1 MSDQKKYSSIH
12 YTSYLQLEKILDAQ
26 SPRSKEL
33 GKEAHEETLFI
44 IVHQVYELW
53 FKQVLHEMESVMK
66 LFQTN
71 NVDEKNIDIAV
82 SRLER
87 VNEIVKLMI
96 QQVRVIETMTPLDF
110 LDFRSYL
117 FPASG
122 FQSFQF
128 RKLEVMLGLKKEKRT
143 SYTAYPYYH

>member
-1 MSDQKKYSSIH
+1 MSDQKNTVRFIIHPTSNWKKYWMH
-12 YTSYLQLEKILDAQ
+12 NHPEAKNW
-26 SPRSKEL
+26 E
-33 GKEAHEETLFI
+33 KEAHEETLFI

-110 LDFRSYL
+110 
-117 FPASG
+117 
-122 FQSFQF
+122 
-128 RKLEVMLGLKKEKRT
+128 
-143 SYTAYPYYH
+143 